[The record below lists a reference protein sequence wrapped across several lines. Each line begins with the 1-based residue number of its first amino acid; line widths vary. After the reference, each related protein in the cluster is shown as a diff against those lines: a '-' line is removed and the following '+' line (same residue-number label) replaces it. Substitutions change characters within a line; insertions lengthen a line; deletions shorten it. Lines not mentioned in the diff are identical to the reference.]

1 MDGSSRGEL
10 LCIRQLEQNF
20 TVDQILAVGHA
31 SSLIVCSS
39 TCNTHVT
46 DYLKS
51 IAVYIFP
58 SFTRPRACRRNGD
71 LFVAP
76 IQHIVFVHVCI
87 YLFKSVSYLGPAGP
101 FNLTHSFHY
110 PNLNPTRIARRK
122 PPQTH
127 DSKTDPKILNL
138 ISEAFFLVAEI

>member
-1 MDGSSRGEL
+1 MYTSARVKFHGGPNSSCRS
-10 LCIRQLEQNF
+10 RQLSVAQ
-20 TVDQILAVGHA
+20 VVAR
-31 SSLIVCSS
+31 
-39 TCNTHVT
+39 NTHVT

-51 IAVYIFP
+51 ITVSYIYPFF
-58 SFTRPRACRRNGD
+58 SQPRAFGRNGD

-76 IQHIVFVHVCI
+76 IQHTVFVHVCI
-87 YLFKSVSYLGPAGP
+87 YLFKSVSYLGRAGP

-110 PNLNPTRIARRK
+110 PNLNPTRIVRRK
-122 PPQTH
+122 PPQIH